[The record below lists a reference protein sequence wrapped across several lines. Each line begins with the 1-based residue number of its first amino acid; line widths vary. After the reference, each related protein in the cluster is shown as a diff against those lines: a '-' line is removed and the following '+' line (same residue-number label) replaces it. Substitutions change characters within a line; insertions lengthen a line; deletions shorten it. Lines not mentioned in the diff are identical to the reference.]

1 MSPRSKALLTLVLSA
16 PVLTEIVSGNTPA
29 HALLDPRVFLF
40 LLVAYSLPLV
50 VIRELALRRGLSTA
64 GVFLLGLAYGIW
76 NEGLLA
82 QTLLRRQQVPMPQFD
97 RYLYAAG
104 FNFSWSAVIVP
115 WHAFLAILF
124 PLALVR
130 AFFPDAAQEPWL
142 GKQAFASL
150 ASVLIALALLISI
163 LRKPHPQMLACL
175 LAITALV
182 SLALQFRRRE
192 PLAEEKE
199 RRSLAFAFGF
209 LAYPAFLG
217 GAIALASHRV
227 SPAAYFTAVP
237 AILAGLGV
245 LARLGNLFRPPAQ
258 ASLALGTYCAASL
271 FNLGGGIARHS
282 PERALTGA
290 VLAAVFLVAFAKKG
304 KDRREVASYAE
315 R

>member
-1 MSPRSKALLTLVLSA
+1 MSPRSKALLALVLSA

-29 HALLDPRVFLF
+29 HALLDPRVLLF
-40 LLVAYSLPLV
+40 LLVAYSLPLL
-50 VIRELALRRGLSTA
+50 VIRELAVRQRLSTA

-82 QTLLRRQQVPMPQFD
+82 QTLLHLQVPMPQFD

-104 FNFSWSAVIVP
+104 FNFSWSAVILP

-124 PLALVR
+124 PLALVP
-130 AFFPDAAQEPWL
+130 ALFPDAARQRWL
-142 GKQAFASL
+142 GKQAFVSL

-175 LAITALV
+175 LAITVLV
-182 SLALQFRRRE
+182 SLSFQFHRRE
-192 PLAEEKE
+192 PVAAGKE
-199 RRSLAFAFGF
+199 QRLLAFAFGL
-209 LAYPAFLG
+209 LAYPAFIG
-217 GAIALASHRV
+217 GAIALASHHV
-227 SPAAYFTAVP
+227 SPAAYFIAVA

-245 LARLGNLFRPPAQ
+245 IACFGKLLDPRAR

-271 FNLGGGIARHS
+271 FNLSGGIARHS

-290 VLAAVFLVAFAKKG
+290 VMAAVFLVAFAVTG
-304 KDRREVASYAE
+304 QGRREVASYAE

>member
-1 MSPRSKALLTLVLSA
+1 MSPRSKALLALVLSA

-29 HALLDPRVFLF
+29 HALLDPRVLLF
-40 LLVAYSLPLV
+40 LLVAYSLPLL
-50 VIRELALRRGLSTA
+50 VIRELAVRQRLSTA

-82 QTLLRRQQVPMPQFD
+82 QTLLHLQVPMPQFD

-104 FNFSWSAVIVP
+104 FNFSWSAVILP

-124 PLALVR
+124 PLALVP
-130 AFFPDAAQEPWL
+130 ALFPDAARQRWL
-142 GKQAFASL
+142 GKQAFVSL
-150 ASVLIALALLISI
+150 ASVLIALELLISI

-182 SLALQFRRRE
+182 SISFQFRRE
-192 PLAEEKE
+192 PVAAGKE
-199 RRSLAFAFGF
+199 RRLLAFAFGI
-209 LAYPAFLG
+209 LAYPAFIG

-245 LARLGNLFRPPAQ
+245 FARLGTLLRPPAQ

-282 PERALTGA
+282 PEQALTGA
-290 VLAAVFLVAFAKKG
+290 VMAAVFLVAFAATG
-304 KDRREVASYAE
+304 QGRREVASYAE